1 MWLLLV
7 KVWWKCIHRD
17 KTIHS
22 SCISCISFTVV
33 KHHVFVLHNHV
44 LLLHIFG
51 ANFWDWCINH
61 VRHHLSFQ
69 PKKNLL
75 TVLQSQQVRFSCG
88 FQGFKNFKN
97 SISSCQF
104 RRKVWY
110 YLVKSSQHPTFGL
123 WRSAWIG
130 TCSFFVTDT
139 FSSLTAGFSIKYT
152 ADMCEQ
158 THKQTNK
165 PNLLWKWWYFVADDW
180 YCW

>member
-1 MWLLLV
+1 MYIMYFFLKFPNKFL
-7 KVWWKCIHRD
+7 
-17 KTIHS
+17 
-22 SCISCISFTVV
+22 

-44 LLLHIFG
+44 LLLHIFR

-130 TCSFFVTDT
+130 TCSFFVKDT

-152 ADMCEQ
+152 ADMCKQ
-158 THKQTNK
+158 THKQTK
-165 PNLLWKWWYFVADDW
+165 PVMEVMIFRRWRVVPTDLWDV
-180 YCW
+180 